1 MNCSIISDTVKVI
14 LEQSDKNSKPAQ
26 GSALQSPDVSRAR
39 LHAMLRRSMGESSAR
54 RRKTQWAAFIAGYKD
69 QQPANSNV

>member
-1 MNCSIISDTVKVI
+1 MNCSILGDHVKVI
-14 LEQSDKNSKPAQ
+14 LEQSDKKTQQVQ